1 MVRPGVGMKRI
12 LSAVV
17 FLPLFYFVNTHL
29 PPAAFITFALICAL
43 IAGWE
48 LSRLARARG
57 LTSHW
62 MVNAACALLVCAA
75 FAVPGGADA
84 VPQGLSLPLL
94 AVVLTSLVLTLIY
107 LFTCRDVGR
116 YLETVATAMLSC
128 TWVGLLIG
136 FQVALRLAGPPVRGD
151 FLIYYLYIVIWV
163 GDAGALYTGR
173 SLGRHK
179 LAPGLSPKKTV
190 EGAVGS
196 LVASVLASLAVRAW
210 FIPELGL
217 FDALA
222 LGALLN
228 VLGQLGDLTESGFKR
243 SAGVKDSA
251 SIIPGHGGV
260 LDRGDSL
267 LFTGPVLYYYYVFLI
282 VG

>member
-1 MVRPGVGMKRI
+1 MKRI
-12 LSAVV
+12 LTAVV

-29 PPAAFITFALICAL
+29 PPVAFITFALLCSL
-43 IAGWE
+43 LAGWE

-62 MVNAACALLVCAA
+62 VVNSACALLVCAA
-75 FAVPGGADA
+75 FAVPGEL
-84 VPQGLSLPLL
+84 VPEGLSVPLL
-94 AVVLTSLVLTLIY
+94 AVVLTSLALTLVY
-107 LFTCRDVGR
+107 LFTCHDVGR

-136 FQVALRLAGPPVRGD
+136 FQVALRLAEPPVRGD
-151 FLIYYLYIVIWV
+151 YLIYYLYIIIWI

-173 SLGRHK
+173 TLGRHK

-196 LVASVLASLAVRAW
+196 LVASVLASLGVRAW

-222 LGALLN
+222 LGVLLN

-251 SIIPGHGGV
+251 SLIPGHGGI